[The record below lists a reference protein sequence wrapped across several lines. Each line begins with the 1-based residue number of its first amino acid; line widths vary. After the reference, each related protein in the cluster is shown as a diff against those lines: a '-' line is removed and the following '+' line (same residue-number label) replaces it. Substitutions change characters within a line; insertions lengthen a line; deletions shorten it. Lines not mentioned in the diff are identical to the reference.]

1 METGAGGR
9 KRYCGRVL
17 LLLAEMMQEVVF
29 PSGSVE
35 YYFGCSAG
43 DMLRCTAN
51 KVFLTDENVFHLHA
65 GFFAGERVIALPA
78 GEHSKSVETIT
89 SVCEQ
94 LLRMEATRETMLV
107 GVGGGVVTDIA
118 GFAAAVYMRGIACA
132 FVPTTLL
139 AMVDASIGG
148 KNGVNL
154 GLHKNMIGTI
164 RQPRAI
170 YFDTSFLATLPGDEW
185 SNGFAEVIKC
195 ACIFDKELFE
205 ELERK
210 DAGHYKSDRAALD
223 RLVQRC
229 ADWKNKTV
237 AADEL
242 EAGQRRL
249 LNFGHTTGH
258 AIETVY
264 GLPHGQAVAVG
275 MIIAAHLGE
284 DESVSREP
292 VSGRLARLLAR
303 YGLPAA
309 IKYNAEK
316 LMSLLRADK
325 KRTGGDIQF
334 ILLENIGS
342 GVIRRLSFT
351 TIERA
356 LSRYESNH

>member
-1 METGAGGR
+1 
-9 KRYCGRVL
+9 
-17 LLLAEMMQEVVF
+17 MQEVVF
-29 PSGSVE
+29 PSGKVE

-43 DMLRCTAN
+43 EVLRGKVNA
-51 KVFLTDENVFHLHA
+51 VFLTDENVFRLHA
-65 GFFAGERVIALPA
+65 GFFAGEKVITLSA

-89 SVCEQ
+89 SVCQQ
-94 LLRMEATRETMLV
+94 LLSMEATRETTLV

-118 GFAAAVYMRGIACA
+118 GFVAAVYMRGIACA

-139 AMVDASIGG
+139 AMVDAAIGG

-185 SNGFAEVIKC
+185 SNVFAEVTKY
-195 ACIFDKELFE
+195 ACIFDKGLFE
-205 ELERK
+205 ELERR
-210 DAGHYKSDRAALD
+210 DAGHYKNDEAALGQ
-223 RLVQRC
+223 LVQRC

-242 EAGQRRL
+242 ETGQRRL
-249 LNFGHTTGH
+249 LNFGHTAGH

-275 MIIAAHLGE
+275 MMIAAHLGE
-284 DESVSREP
+284 DEGVSREP

-303 YGLPAA
+303 YGLPSAT
-309 IKYNAEK
+309 KYYTEK

-325 KRTGGDIQF
+325 KRSGTDIQF
-334 ILLENIGS
+334 ILLENIGK
-342 GVIRRLSFT
+342 GVVRRLSFT
-351 TIERA
+351 TIESA